1 MPPGHAGA
9 GLATRGSREKD
20 QRREREARRAAGT
33 TGGCVLPP
41 RLFSQLRTRT
51 GKTAIKSVN
60 VPPSSSAHGCGSQT
74 AAGGTAGRDVRAGLT
89 AAGGSRRWPLVGE
102 EKHMV
107 GPRDAAPPSPT
118 EEGDLPPATE
128 VGALHGASR
137 TQKDTRSTVARTH
150 GACERRV
157 HGDGQWDGGG
167 QGLGGRPSVSR
178 GRVLAWECENVL
190 GTAAVTAAQR
200 CGRAAPHGHDHDAEL
215 RAARAPPRFSKSF
228 DVSECS
234 RN

>member
-20 QRREREARRAAGT
+20 QRQEREARRAAGT

-41 RLFSQLRTRT
+41 RLFSQLPTRT

-102 EKHMV
+102 EKHVV

-118 EEGDLPPATE
+118 EEGDLPPTTE

-167 QGLGGRPSVSR
+167 QGLGR
-178 GRVLAWECENVL
+178 
-190 GTAAVTAAQR
+190 AAQR
-200 CGRAAPHGHDHDAEL
+200 LPGTSVGLGA
-215 RAARAPPRFSKSF
+215 
-228 DVSECS
+228 
-234 RN
+234 